1 MLIRPRREERVTW
14 CAASAPTRPPFRLT
28 CSDRHA
34 APSFTRRGRR
44 RAHRNSVAR
53 IARPSGTTVMA
64 GPGSTV
70 STTPTTKVV
79 TPITATTTFR
89 ATRSVADGEGV
100 PAAAVT
106 ASLQSAGP
114 LAEVTARRAAAV

>member
-1 MLIRPRREERVTW
+1 
-14 CAASAPTRPPFRLT
+14 
-28 CSDRHA
+28 
-34 APSFTRRGRR
+34 
-44 RAHRNSVAR
+44 
-53 IARPSGTTVMA
+53 MA